1 MAELPLVLGVDQVGV
16 GLGGVPE
23 GQQVSVL
30 LHNMEHV
37 VSIPQQSGLT
47 DSGREKEVEIEADL
61 VNDYIPKVKS
71 SQDASAPTC

>member
-1 MAELPLVLGVDQVGV
+1 MR
-16 GLGGVPE
+16 
-23 GQQVSVL
+23 VL

-61 VNDYIPKVKS
+61 ANDYIPMVKS
-71 SQDASAPTC
+71 SQDVSAPTC